1 VDGTVLGRRLAE
13 VGLTSGASDA
23 LVVRRPVSF
32 EIDMPRATTLSAR
45 VIPLLAAGRVTGA
58 LALVRDVTDLRR
70 RDRLLVS
77 KDATI
82 REIHHRV
89 KNNLQTISSLLRIQG
104 RRLVEPSAR
113 EAIEESVRRIRSIA
127 LVHEILSRDP
137 GEDVAF
143 VEILRPLL
151 RMVEEGL
158 VSPDHPVRFTV
169 AGDPGLVASPTA
181 TSLAVVLSELLQ
193 NAVEHAYP
201 SELAG
206 GDAAPL
212 DGGGTVHLEMH
223 NDGERLTVVISDD
236 GVGMP
241 EGFSLDGGASLG
253 LSIVQTLVTT
263 ELDGTIEV
271 SNGEGT
277 GLRRGTRFTLSVPV
291 ERTDPADDPARDA
304 TQPPA

>member
-1 VDGTVLGRRLAE
+1 
-13 VGLTSGASDA
+13 
-23 LVVRRPVSF
+23 
-32 EIDMPRATTLSAR
+32 
-45 VIPLLAAGRVTGA
+45 
-58 LALVRDVTDLRR
+58 VRDVTDLRR

-77 KDATI
+77 QDATI

-158 VSPDHPVRFTV
+158 VSPDHAVRFTV
-169 AGDPGLVASPTA
+169 SGDPGLVSSPTA

-201 SELAG
+201 SEIASG
-206 GDAAPL
+206 GAAPI
-212 DGGGTVHLEMH
+212 DGGGTVHLDLH
-223 NDGERLTVVISDD
+223 NDGRRLTVVISDD

-241 EGFSLDGGASLG
+241 EDFTLVGSASLG

-271 SNGEGT
+271 SSGGGEGS
-277 GLRRGTRFTLSVPV
+277 RRGTRFTLSVPV
-291 ERTDPADDPARDA
+291 ERTEAAADLGPDA